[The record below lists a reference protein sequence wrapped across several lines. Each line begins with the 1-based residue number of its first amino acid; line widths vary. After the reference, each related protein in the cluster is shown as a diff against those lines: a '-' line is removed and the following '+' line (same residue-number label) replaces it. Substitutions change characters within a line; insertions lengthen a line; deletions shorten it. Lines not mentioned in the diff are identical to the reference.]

1 MIMEYTPSA
10 KIIEGASEESI
21 LIILNCPL
29 NFTPK
34 FQDVWSNAKY
44 KICADGGANRLFDMF
59 SEELRPRYVGIFSPC
74 GIWKLISRSRP
85 QMN

>member
-1 MIMEYTPSA
+1 MKMEFRPSL
-10 KIIEGASEESI
+10 KITEGVNKESI

-29 NFTPK
+29 NFTRK
-34 FQDVWSNAKY
+34 FQDVWSNSKY

-59 SEELRPRYVGIFSPC
+59 TEDLRSHYVGLFKPFETR
-74 GIWKLISRSRP
+74 KLTTNTRS